1 MNALAYDGLREE
13 ALAMERR
20 WLQMR
25 SISGVAACSEPVEK
39 PPHSPPRA
47 AWVTVLT
54 NHAYSLGVVALAN
67 SLSEAET
74 RFPLVVLVTDSV
86 PASARQRCSAAG
98 CDVRDIERLSLPD
111 GVGGGPAYAC
121 AHFADCWHKLRV
133 WELEEFDQ
141 VALLDADMVVLK
153 NMDELLTRA
162 LNAGCCVRAVHECFC
177 NVSRGGE
184 PCPYIG
190 QTGLFFKGA
199 GDAEGLLTGGRAAY
213 FNSGLV
219 VLRPSRAVFAHMQAA
234 LAVSDLSR
242 FAFPDQDFLNEYFS
256 CAWEVLP
263 YIYNATKGMH
273 SAHRRGGPWDLAS
286 VRNLH
291 FTMAKPWDLRHPCH
305 KGYERLNQLWHA
317 AYAEP
322 NTLSRVLLQVHLAEK
337 RARRLEQQQEQQQ
350 QHDTTASTSTQASPE
365 ANGV

>member
-1 MNALAYDGLREE
+1 MNALAHDSLREE
-13 ALAMERR
+13 ALAVQQR

-25 SISGVAACSEPVEK
+25 SISGADASSQPAEA
-39 PPHSPPRA
+39 PPYSTPRA

-54 NHAYSLGVVALAN
+54 NNAYSLGVVALAN
-67 SLSEAET
+67 SLSEVET
-74 RFPLVVLVTDSV
+74 DFPLVVLVTDSV
-86 PASARQRCSAAG
+86 PASAREQCSAAG

-111 GVGGGPAYAC
+111 GVGGGPVYAC
-121 AHFADCWHKLRV
+121 AHFAECWHKLRV
-133 WELEEFDQ
+133 WELDDFEQ

-153 NMDELLTRA
+153 NMDELLTRP

-190 QTGLFFKGA
+190 QTGTLNMAAGGA
-199 GDAEGLLTGGRAAY
+199 VKLPASGPAAY

-234 LAVSDLSR
+234 LAASDLSR

-263 YIYNATKGMH
+263 YTYNATKGMY

-322 NTLSRVLLQVHLAEK
+322 HTLSRTLLQVHLAEK
-337 RARRLEQQQEQQQ
+337 RAHRLEQQQQQQ
-350 QHDTTASTSTQASPE
+350 QQQGEDAAASSQAS
-365 ANGV
+365 